1 MMTGGGLSAAGH
13 VDIRH
18 GHATCAPGAANPAGL
33 SMFKTCQM
41 QIGSM
46 TKAQQ
51 RPLVQEFRLLA
62 TPVVVFLLLF
72 LGFPAIVNLIY
83 SVSDVSFETLR
94 QPELSGFKNFAAV
107 WSDAAFWQ
115 ASWFSFRFG
124 LLTAVLECALGLFLA
139 IFLSPLIERR
149 SWLMAILMLPLMV
162 APALVGLMYRL
173 VLHEFVGPVPYYL
186 WTYFG
191 ASLSF
196 LGPGSAFWTLVVV
209 ETLQWTPFALLLF
222 YMAYQ
227 AIPSEIAEAS
237 AMDGARSH
245 HRLWYIELPLM
256 LPTIVVALLIR
267 FIDGFRVFD
276 NVYVLTGSGPGGST
290 ASLSI
295 YIYEA
300 FFKQGA
306 IGKAVAASVIL
317 FVVSF
322 AVLYGLNFIA
332 SRRKGASR

>member
-1 MMTGGGLSAAGH
+1 MTTISQ
-13 VDIRH
+13 R
-18 GHATCAPGAANPAGL
+18 AP
-33 SMFKTCQM
+33 S
-41 QIGSM
+41 S
-46 TKAQQ
+46 
-51 RPLVQEFRLLA
+51 EFRLLA
-62 TPVVVFLLLF
+62 VPLVLFLLVF
-72 LGFPAIVNLIY
+72 LGFPAIFNLVY
-83 SVSDVSFETLR
+83 SVSEVSFETLR
-94 QPELSGFKNFAAV
+94 SPEISGFSNFAAV
-107 WSDAAFWQ
+107 WNDSSFWQ

-124 LLTAVLECALGLFLA
+124 LLTAVLECSLGLFLA
-139 IFLSPLIERR
+139 IFLSPLVERR

-186 WTYFG
+186 WTWFG
-191 ASLSF
+191 ASFSF
-196 LGPGSAFWTLVVV
+196 LGPTSAFWTLTVV
-209 ETLQWTPFALLLF
+209 ETLQWTPFAFLLF

-227 AIPSEIAEAS
+227 AIPKEIVEAS
-237 AMDGARSH
+237 AMDGARYR
-245 HRLWYIELPLM
+245 HRLCYIELPLM
-256 LPTIVVALLIR
+256 APTIVVALLIR

-322 AVLYGLNFIA
+322 AVLYGLNA
-332 SRRKGASR
+332 LAARRKGAR

>member
-1 MMTGGGLSAAGH
+1 MTTLTQRAQS
-13 VDIRH
+13 
-18 GHATCAPGAANPAGL
+18 
-33 SMFKTCQM
+33 SEFK
-41 QIGSM
+41 
-46 TKAQQ
+46 
-51 RPLVQEFRLLA
+51 LLA
-62 TPVVVFLLLF
+62 TPLVLFLLVF
-72 LGFPAIVNLIY
+72 LGFPAVVNLVY
-83 SVSDVSFETLR
+83 SLSEVSFETLR
-94 QPELSGFKNFAAV
+94 QPRLTGFSNFVSV
-107 WSDAAFWQ
+107 WSDGAFWR
-115 ASWFSFRFG
+115 ATWFSLRFG

-139 IFLSPLIERR
+139 IFLSPLIEKR
-149 SWLMAILMLPLMV
+149 SWLLAILMLPLMV

-186 WTYFG
+186 WAYFG
-191 ASLSF
+191 ASFSF
-196 LGPGSAFWTLVVV
+196 LGPGSAFWTLIVV

-227 AIPSEIAEAS
+227 AIPTDVVEAA
-237 AMDGARSH
+237 AMDGTSRLQ
-245 HRLWYIELPLM
+245 RLWYIELPLM
-256 LPTIVVALLIR
+256 VPTIVVALLIR

-317 FVVSF
+317 FVASF
-322 AVLYGLNFIA
+322 AVLYCLNVLA
-332 SRRKGASR
+332 SRRKGAAR

>member
-1 MMTGGGLSAAGH
+1 MTTFSQ
-13 VDIRH
+13 R
-18 GHATCAPGAANPAGL
+18 AP
-33 SMFKTCQM
+33 S
-41 QIGSM
+41 S
-46 TKAQQ
+46 
-51 RPLVQEFRLLA
+51 EFRLLA
-62 TPVVVFLLLF
+62 VPLVLFLLVF
-72 LGFPAIVNLIY
+72 LGFPAIVNLVY
-83 SVSDVSFETLR
+83 SVSEVSFETLR
-94 QPELSGFKNFAAV
+94 SPEISGFSNFTAV
-107 WSDAAFWQ
+107 WNDSSFWQ

-124 LLTAVLECALGLFLA
+124 LLTAVLECAIGLFLA
-139 IFLSPLIERR
+139 IFLSPLIEKR

-186 WTYFG
+186 WTWFG
-191 ASLSF
+191 ASFSF
-196 LGPGSAFWTLVVV
+196 LGPASAFWTLTVV
-209 ETLQWTPFALLLF
+209 ETLQWTPFAFLLF

-227 AIPSEIAEAS
+227 AIPKEIIEAS
-237 AMDGARSH
+237 AMDGARYR
-245 HRLWYIELPLM
+245 HRLCYIELPLM
-256 LPTIVVALLIR
+256 APTIVVALLIR

-317 FVVSF
+317 FAVSF
-322 AVLYGLNFIA
+322 TVLYGLNA
-332 SRRKGASR
+332 LAARRKGAR

>member
-1 MMTGGGLSAAGH
+1 MTIETHRSS
-13 VDIRH
+13 V
-18 GHATCAPGAANPAGL
+18 
-33 SMFKTCQM
+33 S
-41 QIGSM
+41 
-46 TKAQQ
+46 
-51 RPLVQEFRLLA
+51 EFRLLA
-62 TPVVVFLLLF
+62 VPLVVFLLVF
-72 LGFPAIVNLIY
+72 LGFPAIVNLVY

-94 QPELSGFKNFAAV
+94 GPQITGLGNFAAV
-107 WSDAAFWQ
+107 WNDAAFWQ

-124 LLTAVLECALGLFLA
+124 LLTALLECAIGLFLA
-139 IFLSPLIERR
+139 IFLAPLLEKR

-173 VLHEFVGPVPYYL
+173 VLHEFAGPVPYYL
-186 WTYFG
+186 WTWFG

-196 LGPGSAFWTLVVV
+196 LGPDSAFRTLIVV
-209 ETLQWTPFALLLF
+209 ETLQWTPFAFLLF

-227 AIPSEIAEAS
+227 AIPREIIEAA
-237 AMDGARSH
+237 AMDGAQYR

-256 LPTIVVALLIR
+256 APTIAVALLIR

-317 FVVSF
+317 FLVSF
-322 AVLYGLNFIA
+322 AVLYGLNAIA
-332 SRRKGASR
+332 ARRKGAHR

>member
-1 MMTGGGLSAAGH
+1 MTTRRKIEISEFRILAA
-13 VDIRH
+13 
-18 GHATCAPGAANPAGL
+18 
-33 SMFKTCQM
+33 
-41 QIGSM
+41 
-46 TKAQQ
+46 
-51 RPLVQEFRLLA
+51 PLVA
-62 TPVVVFLLLF
+62 FLVLF
-72 LGFPAIVNLIY
+72 LGFPAVVNLVY
-83 SVSDVSFETLR
+83 SVSEVSFETLR
-94 QPELSGFKNFAAV
+94 RPALSGFGNFAAV
-107 WSDAAFWQ
+107 LGDAAFWR

-124 LLTAVLECALGLFLA
+124 LLTAVIECGLGLFLA
-139 IFLSPLIERR
+139 IFLSPLIEKR
-149 SWLMAILMLPLMV
+149 SWLLAILMMPLMV

-186 WTYFG
+186 WAYLG
-191 ASLSF
+191 ASISF
-196 LGPGSAFWTLVVV
+196 LGSGSAFWTLVAI

-227 AIPSEIAEAS
+227 AIPAEVNEA
-237 AMDGARSH
+237 ATLDGAGGLQ
-245 HRLWYIELPLM
+245 RLRHIELPLM
-256 LPTIVVALLIR
+256 RPTIVVALLIR

-317 FVVSF
+317 FAVSF
-322 AVLYGLNFIA
+322 AVLYGLNAIA
-332 SRRKGASR
+332 ARRKGKGR

>member
-1 MMTGGGLSAAGH
+1 
-13 VDIRH
+13 
-18 GHATCAPGAANPAGL
+18 
-33 SMFKTCQM
+33 
-41 QIGSM
+41 M
-46 TKAQQ
+46 TKASQ
-51 RPLVQEFRLLA
+51 RPLVQEFKLLA
-62 TPVVVFLLLF
+62 TPVVLFLLVF

-94 QPELSGFKNFAAV
+94 QPELSGFENFVAV
-107 WSDAAFWQ
+107 WSDSAFWQ

-124 LLTAVLECALGLFLA
+124 LLTAVLECALGLFFA

-173 VLHEFVGPVPYYL
+173 VVHEFVGPVPYYL

-237 AMDGARSH
+237 AMDGAKSH

-332 SRRKGASR
+332 SRRKGATR

>member
-1 MMTGGGLSAAGH
+1 MTTLS
-13 VDIRH
+13 
-18 GHATCAPGAANPAGL
+18 
-33 SMFKTCQM
+33 
-41 QIGSM
+41 
-46 TKAQQ
+46 Q
-51 RPLVQEFRLLA
+51 RSPSSEFRLLA
-62 TPVVVFLLLF
+62 TPLVLFLLVF

-83 SVSDVSFETLR
+83 SISDVSFETLR
-94 QPELSGFKNFAAV
+94 QPRISGLSNFAAV
-107 WSDAAFWQ
+107 WNDSAFWQ
-115 ASWFSFRFG
+115 ASWFSLRFG
-124 LLTAVLECALGLFLA
+124 ALTAVLECALGLFLA
-139 IFLSPLIERR
+139 IFLSPLIEKR

-173 VLHEFVGPVPYYL
+173 VLHEFAGPVPYYL
-186 WTYFG
+186 WTWFG
-191 ASLSF
+191 ASFSF
-196 LGPGSAFWTLVVV
+196 LGPTSAFWTLIVV

-227 AIPSEIAEAS
+227 AIPSEIVEAS
-237 AMDGARSH
+237 AMDGAKRWH
-245 HRLWYIELPLM
+245 KLWYIELPLM
-256 LPTIVVALLIR
+256 APTIVVALLIR

-317 FVVSF
+317 FVASF
-322 AVLYGLNFIA
+322 AVLYGLNHIA
-332 SRRKGASR
+332 SRRKGAVK